1 MKEIIFIAF
10 LALLLANCSFAQN
23 NVKPVHSTHFKVCDL
38 NTATEP
44 LETVPY
50 SSIALDSV
58 SIVRINQNAFQA
70 YIQGISG
77 LKELQKYGLYELG
90 YQKDLPQTIKIDAAS
105 QGTGMLVKSF
115 QANAIAEAMVRA
127 YADHRPLVLS
137 PDMIWLLIMQGFSAH
152 IDTNSERMRPYF
164 VDFKGKQLIEIKR
177 GADWIKGNPNN
188 DWPGIFEEFGQ
199 KIAQKTK
206 NGIAST
212 CTPQFTTT
220 GIAEKAAFEVS
231 LMQSMK
237 HYFDYKFTVSCGIP
251 EITLEGTPEDWEL
264 LEKHAAELAQ
274 FDLGWWINPL
284 KPILAEF
291 TKASKGEVNADF
303 WDNMVKYRSYSIV
316 CSSQPFLSGWMLHF
330 FPYYQGEPNPWVA
343 NPAQVKQFE
352 TAFTS
357 NEKEKKNLERKI
369 VKPEQFGLPTLT
381 VSDLPSSMSAAPIEF
396 NYHETPYNYELL
408 AGVIG
413 IRQDDQTL
421 ALRPEFGWRV
431 LDKGLK
437 DVKTEEIFAE
447 YLKKNSKK

>member
-1 MKEIIFIAF
+1 MKDTIFIAF
-10 LALLLANCSFAQN
+10 LALLLTNCSFAQHN
-23 NVKPVHSTHFKVCDL
+23 TTPVHSTHFKVCDVRK
-38 NTATEP
+38 ATKP

-50 SSIALDSV
+50 SRVAQDSGSIALL
-58 SIVRINQNAFQA
+58 NQNAWKA
-70 YIQGISG
+70 YVNDRKG
-77 LKELQKYGLYELG
+77 LTELQKYGLYDRIYRE
-90 YQKDLPQTIKIDAAS
+90 DLPQTIKIDAAS
-105 QGTGMLVKSF
+105 QGTGMLVQSF

-137 PDMIWLLIMQGFSAH
+137 ADMIWLLIMQGFSAH

-164 VDFKGKQLIEIKR
+164 VDFKGKQLIEIER

-206 NGIAST
+206 NGIANT

-251 EITLEGTPEDWEL
+251 EITLEGTPEDWAL
-264 LEKHAAELAQ
+264 LEKHATELAQ
-274 FDLGWWINPL
+274 FDLAWWIDPL

-303 WDNMVKYRSYSIV
+303 WDNMVKYRSYSII

-357 NEKEKKNLERKI
+357 TEKGKKNLERKI
-369 VKPEQFGLPTLT
+369 VEPEQFGLPTLT

-413 IRQDDQTL
+413 IRQDDRTF

-437 DVKTEEIFAE
+437 AVKTEEIFAE
-447 YLKKNSKK
+447 YLKKYSKK

>member
-10 LALLLANCSFAQN
+10 LALLLAHCSFAQN
-23 NVKPVHSTHFKVCDL
+23 NVKPVHSTHFKVCDV
-38 NTATEP
+38 NTAKKP

-50 SSIALDSV
+50 SSITLDSV
-58 SIVRINQNAFQA
+58 SIARINQNAWKA

-77 LKELQKYGLYELG
+77 LDESKKFDLYELI
-90 YQKDLPQTIKIDAAS
+90 YQNDLPQTIKIDAAS
-105 QGTGMLVKSF
+105 QGTGMLVQSF
-115 QANAIAEAMVRA
+115 QANAIAEAIVRA

-177 GADWIKGNPNN
+177 GSDWIKGNPNN

-251 EITLEGTPEDWEL
+251 EITLEGTPEDWAL

-274 FDLGWWINPL
+274 FDLAWWIDPL

-303 WDNMVKYRSYSIV
+303 WDNMVKYRSYSII

-330 FPYYQGEPNPWVA
+330 FPYYQGKPNPWVA
-343 NPAQVKQFE
+343 NPAQVKKFE
-352 TAFTS
+352 KAFTGT
-357 NEKEKKNLERKI
+357 EKEKNSFERKI
-369 VKPEQFGLPTLT
+369 VEPEQFGLPTLT

-408 AGVIG
+408 AGAIG
-413 IRQDDQTL
+413 IRQDDRTF

-437 DVKTEEIFAE
+437 AVKTEEIFAE